1 MAVFP
6 ARWLSGGARPAASS
20 SAYLGSTLGGMKHT
34 TTSVLLAG
42 LALALA
48 TPAARAQPKGGTSQ
62 SVALRARIATLAT
75 AEQAKVVAWRR
86 DLHEHP
92 ELGNEENRTA
102 ALIAA
107 QLKSWGIEVQT
118 GVART
123 GVVGILRGGKPGPVV
138 ALRADMD
145 ALPITEASGLA
156 FASTVKTTYLGQPV
170 GVMHACGH
178 DTHVAML
185 LGAAEVLSQMRK
197 DLPGTVKFIFQPAE
211 EGSVPG
217 TVGGAKL
224 MVQEGVLENPKV
236 DAVFGLHIWASA
248 PVGQLWYRP
257 RGEMASADRFSIKV
271 IGKGAHGAKPWSGID
286 PVVTAA
292 QIITGLQNIVAR
304 EIDLTQ
310 DAAVVTVGT
319 VNAGVRYNIIPPDAT
334 LSGTIRAFSPETQQ
348 RIWADIRRTA
358 TGIAAANGATV
369 EVDIAAYVP
378 VTFNDPALTARM
390 LPTLQSVAGSPNVV
404 EIKAVTGAEDFAFY
418 QEKVPGLFVFLGGT
432 PAGSDF
438 SQVPDHHTAGFKV
451 DESAFPLGVKTL
463 ATLAVDYLS
472 KKP

>member
-1 MAVFP
+1 
-6 ARWLSGGARPAASS
+6 
-20 SAYLGSTLGGMKHT
+20 MKHA
-34 TTSVLLAG
+34 VPAFLANLG
-42 LALALA
+42 LALAV
-48 TPAARAQPKGGTSQ
+48 PAVQAQTT
-62 SVALRARIATLAT
+62 ALHARIAQLAT
-75 AEQAKVVAWRR
+75 AEQAQVVGWRR

-92 ELGNEENRTA
+92 ELGNEETRTA
-102 ALIAA
+102 TLIAA
-107 QLKSWGIEVQT
+107 QLKRLGIAVQT
-118 GVART
+118 GVGRT
-123 GVVGILRGGKPGPVV
+123 GVVGILKGGKPGPVV

-145 ALPITEASGLA
+145 GLPITESTGLP

-185 LGAAEVLSQMRK
+185 LGAAEVLSKMQK

-211 EGSVPG
+211 EGSLPG

-236 DAVFGLHIWASA
+236 DAIFGLHIWASA
-248 PVGQLWYRP
+248 PVGQLQYRP
-257 RGEMASADRFSIKV
+257 RGEMASSDRFTVKV
-271 IGKGAHGAKPWSGID
+271 IGKGAHGAKPWSSID

-292 QIITGLQNIVAR
+292 EIIMALQTIVSR
-304 EIDLTQ
+304 QVDLTQ

-319 VNAGVRYNIIPPDAT
+319 VQAGVRYNIIPPDAT

-348 RIWADIRRTA
+348 RIWAAIKRTA
-358 TGIAAANGATV
+358 EGIATANGATA
-369 EVDIAAYVP
+369 EVGIEPYVP

-390 LPTLQSVAGSPNVV
+390 LPTMQAVAGAKNVV
-404 EIKAVTGAEDFAFY
+404 EIKAVTGAEDFACY
-418 QEKVPGLFVFLGGT
+418 QEKIPGLFVFLGGT
-432 PAGSDF
+432 TPGTDF
-438 SQVPDHHTAGFKV
+438 STVADHHTAGFKV

-472 KKP
+472 KK

>member
-1 MAVFP
+1 MKYATPF
-6 ARWLSGGARPAASS
+6 
-20 SAYLGSTLGGMKHT
+20 TLA
-34 TTSVLLAG
+34 AG
-42 LALALA
+42 LAFSLAA
-48 TPAARAQPKGGTSQ
+48 PAAHAQNP
-62 SVALRARIATLAT
+62 ALRARIAQLAA

-102 ALIAA
+102 ALIAT
-107 QLKSWGIEVQT
+107 QLKSLGLEVQT

-123 GVVGILRGGKPGPVV
+123 GVVGILKGGKPGPVV

-145 ALPITEASGLA
+145 GLPITEAPGLA
-156 FASTVKTTYLGQPV
+156 FASVAKSTYLGQPV

-185 LGAAEVLSQMRK
+185 LGTAEVLSQIRK

-211 EGSVPG
+211 EGSLPG

-236 DAVFGLHIWASA
+236 DAIFGLHIWASA
-248 PVGQLWYRP
+248 PVGQLQYRP
-257 RGEMASADRFSIKV
+257 RGEMASSDRFTIKV
-271 IGKGAHGAKPWSGID
+271 IGKGAHGAKPWSSID
-286 PVVTAA
+286 PVVTTA

-304 EIDLTQ
+304 QIDLTQ

-319 VNAGVRYNIIPPDAT
+319 VQAGVRYNIIPPDAT

-358 TGIAAANGATV
+358 AGIAAANGATA
-369 EVDIAAYVP
+369 EVTIEAYVP

-390 LPTLQSVAGSPNVV
+390 LPTLQAVAGTQNVV
-404 EIKAVTGAEDFAFY
+404 EIKAVTGAEDFACY

-432 PAGSDF
+432 TPGSDF
-438 SQVPDHHTAGFKV
+438 SQVADHHTAGFKV

-463 ATLAVDYLS
+463 ATLAVDYLG
-472 KKP
+472 KK

>member
-1 MAVFP
+1 MKTAT
-6 ARWLSGGARPAASS
+6 
-20 SAYLGSTLGGMKHT
+20 YL
-34 TTSVLLAG
+34 VLTGLG
-42 LALALA
+42 LALAA
-48 TPAARAQPKGGTSQ
+48 PRAQAQ
-62 SVALRARIATLAT
+62 NAALRARIAQLAA
-75 AEQAKVVAWRR
+75 AEQAKVVGWRR

-92 ELGNEENRTA
+92 ELGNEETRTA
-102 ALIAA
+102 QLIAT
-107 QLKSWGIEVQT
+107 QLKSLGLEVKT

-145 ALPITEASGLA
+145 GLPITETTGLA
-156 FASTVKTTYLGQPV
+156 FASTAKATYLGQPV

-185 LGAAEVLSQMRK
+185 LGAAEVLSQVKK

-211 EGSVPG
+211 EGSLPG

-236 DAVFGLHIWASA
+236 DAIFGLHIWASA
-248 PVGQLWYRP
+248 PVGQLQYRP
-257 RGEMASADRFSIKV
+257 RGEMASSDRFTIKV
-271 IGKGAHGAKPWSGID
+271 IGKGAHGAKPWISVD

-292 QIITGLQNIVAR
+292 QIITGLQNIVSR
-304 EIDLTQ
+304 QLDLTQ

-358 TGIAAANGATV
+358 KGIAESNGATA
-369 EVDIAAYVP
+369 EVGIEPYVP

-390 LPTLQSVAGSPNVV
+390 LPTLQGVAGAQNVV
-404 EIKAVTGAEDFAFY
+404 EIKAVTGAEDFACY
-418 QEKVPGLFVFLGGT
+418 QEKIPGLFIFLGGT
-432 PAGSDF
+432 TPGTDF
-438 SQVPDHHTAGFKV
+438 STVADHHTAGFKV

-463 ATLAVDYLS
+463 ATLAADYLS
-472 KKP
+472 KK